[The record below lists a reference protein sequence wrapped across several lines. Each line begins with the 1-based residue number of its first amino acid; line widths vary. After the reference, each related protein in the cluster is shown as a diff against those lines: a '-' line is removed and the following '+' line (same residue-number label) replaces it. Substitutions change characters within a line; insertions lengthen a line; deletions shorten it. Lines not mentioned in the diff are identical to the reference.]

1 MLSRA
6 GMVVALTIAIAVGF
20 ATQIPKLQAD
30 FTPSD
35 LFAAFEDQEQIAAE
49 FRQTFGN
56 TDNVVLVLLEG
67 EDVLDGASLTTTWEL
82 VQALKALP
90 DVQRVEALTTLST
103 SQRAQQQETARPN
116 QETSVTN
123 AYFDLYDMSADLV
136 RGVGSAAASL
146 GGEDDDDAGADAQE
160 EDTEQPPDAP
170 SNEVTENNAQTSE
183 DAEAQPAEV
192 ELEATAERSSVGA
205 QNAPSMRQIVGGP
218 TVSDSQAEMIK
229 EFVDAQ
235 GLVRNR
241 LVSEDGT
248 LSAIAVFLKPERLKN
263 DQIAESVGEI
273 EDAIGLVNPPDGER
287 LLLGGLPYIRK
298 TVVDNLK
305 ADQTILLPAAIFVSL
320 LILFIAF
327 RWWAAMVLPT
337 IAVAASA
344 LVLVGG
350 MAIVGEPFN
359 ILNNVV
365 PTLVIVIG
373 ISDSIHVISRYRD
386 GIGLGAVRREAA
398 LDALKTMT
406 LACFLTSFTTAV
418 GFLSLGISETVIL
431 QHFGVTAAIGVM
443 IAYVITIAFVP
454 TALTLVPAPSKG
466 AIQSDHGAIDQVIE
480 NVTRGVIRYRYA
492 VLIVAALVMASAIWV
507 GRTIK
512 IDSAVLDQ
520 VNANSQVY
528 KTTRLIEEK
537 LGGLRPLEFFIRA
550 DDDASL
556 TQPDVIAATRELI
569 EWGREQQG
577 VLGSLSFTDFLGQAR
592 RVATGDADLSAPFD
606 DQRQT
611 RALYNLLT
619 SQNDRNPLKNY
630 LVDDAT
636 VGRATLTISDMGAR
650 STNELITEAEA
661 KVDELFG
668 PIEGVHVRIT
678 GDAFSGSRGLDA
690 IITDLIWSLSTAV
703 IIIFVFLVILFR
715 SLRLGLL
722 SIPPN
727 LLPLAITLGYMTL
740 RGVPLNTATAIIFS
754 ISIGLAVDGTIHY
767 LARFREELRA
777 DGDVEEALV
786 RSARG
791 TGKAILVTCVALI
804 VGFGVMLISQFVPI
818 RRFGELIAI
827 TVFGMLLATTLVLPA
842 LVRVGYGATKDVSKS
857 SGDPSDGGSLA

>member
-1 MLSRA
+1 MA
-6 GMVVALTIAIAVGF
+6 ALTIALAAGF
-20 ATQIPKLQAD
+20 ATQIPKLKAD

-35 LFAAFEDQEQIAAE
+35 LFASFEDQEQIAAE
-49 FRQTFGN
+49 FRDTFGN
-56 TDNVVLVLLEG
+56 TDNVVLVLIEG
-67 EDVLDGASLTTTWEL
+67 ADVLDGASLTTTWEL
-82 VQALKALP
+82 VRALRALP

-103 SQRAQQQETARPN
+103 TQRTQSGATTQSGAGK
-116 QETSVTN
+116 SVTD
-123 AYFDLYDMSADLV
+123 AYFDLYDMSAGLV
-136 RGVGSAAASL
+136 RGVGSAASSIGVGDSAEPDERSVAAEQPAAV
-146 GGEDDDDAGADAQE
+146 GGEDPSQEGAQAATEDDADVAATEEPTRAEPQGA
-160 EDTEQPPDAP
+160 
-170 SNEVTENNAQTSE
+170 S
-183 DAEAQPAEV
+183 
-192 ELEATAERSSVGA
+192 
-205 QNAPSMRQIVGGP
+205 SMRPIVEGP
-218 TVSDSQAEMIK
+218 TVSDSQAQMVR
-229 EFVDAQ
+229 EFIDAQ

-248 LSAIAVFLKPERLKN
+248 LSSIAVFLKPERLKN

-273 EDAIGLVNPPDGER
+273 ENAIAAVTPPEGER

-305 ADQTILLPAAIFVSL
+305 ADQAVLLPAAIFVSL

-337 IAVAASA
+337 IAVASSA
-344 LVLVGG
+344 LILVGG
-350 MAIVGEPFN
+350 MALVGEPFN
-359 ILNNVV
+359 ILNNIV

-386 GIGLGAVRREAA
+386 GIGLGAPRREAA

-418 GFLSLGISETVIL
+418 GFVSLGISETAIL
-431 QHFGVTAAIGVM
+431 QHFGMTAAVGVM
-443 IAYVITIAFVP
+443 IAYVVTIAFVP
-454 TALTLVPAPSKG
+454 TALTMVPAPS
-466 AIQSDHGAIDQVIE
+466 ASSIQKDHGAIEQLIE
-480 NVTRGVIRYRYA
+480 FVTRGVIRYRYL
-492 VLIVAALVMASAIWV
+492 VLIAATLLMVSAIWI
-507 GRTIK
+507 GRSIK
-512 IDSAVLDQ
+512 VDSAVLDQ
-520 VNANSQVY
+520 VNSNTQVY

-550 DDDASL
+550 DEDASL
-556 TQPDVIAATRELI
+556 TQPDVIAATRSLV
-569 EWGREQQG
+569 EWGREQEG
-577 VLGSLSFTDFLGQAR
+577 VLGSLSFADFLGQAR
-592 RVATGDADLSAPFD
+592 RLATGNSDVSAAFD
-606 DQRQT
+606 DPQQT

-619 SQNDRNPLKNY
+619 RQEEQNPLRTY
-630 LVDDAT
+630 LVDDAR
-636 VGRATLTISDMGAR
+636 VGRATLTVSDMGAS
-650 STNELITEAEA
+650 STNELITRAEA
-661 KVDELFG
+661 KVEELFG

-690 IITDLIWSLSTAV
+690 IIKDLIWSLSTAV

-727 LLPLAITLGYMTL
+727 LIPLAITLGYMTL

-767 LARFREELRA
+767 LARFREELLT

-818 RRFGELIAI
+818 RRFGELIAV

-842 LVRVGYGATKDVSKS
+842 LVRVGYGAKKDVPGSAKS
-857 SGDPSDGGSLA
+857 